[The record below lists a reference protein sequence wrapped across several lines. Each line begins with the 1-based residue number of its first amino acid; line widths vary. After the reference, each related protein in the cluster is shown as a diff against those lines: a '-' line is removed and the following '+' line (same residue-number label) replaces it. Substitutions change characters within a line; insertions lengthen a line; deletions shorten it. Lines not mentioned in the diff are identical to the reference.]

1 MWTRMLSKFAHVAAD
16 NSRAAPQLSRDL
28 RVCKTAGAG
37 TAIADTMTDFCD
49 NENELQ
55 KKMAAMR
62 AITERC
68 YSEWRAQNLA
78 RPA

>member
-1 MWTRMLSKFAHVAAD
+1 MLNKFAHVAPD

-28 RVCKTAGAG
+28 RVWKTAGTG
-37 TAIADTMTDFCD
+37 TALADTITDFRD
-49 NENELQ
+49 NENDLQ
-55 KKMAAMR
+55 KKMTAMR

-68 YSEWRAQNLA
+68 YSEWRAQKLA